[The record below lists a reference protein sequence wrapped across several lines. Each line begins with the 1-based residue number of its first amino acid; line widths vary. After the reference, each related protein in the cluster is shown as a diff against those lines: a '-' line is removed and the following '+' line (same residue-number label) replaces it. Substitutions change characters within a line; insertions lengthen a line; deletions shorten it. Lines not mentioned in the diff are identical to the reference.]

1 MPGILKPEKSSN
13 ENILL
18 FLETVEDE
26 ELRELIINNIENIL
40 AVGAD
45 EDADRSLRTSFFDAI
60 SRLIE
65 KRTGGNNEN

>member
-1 MPGILKPEKSSN
+1 MSGILKPEKSSN

-26 ELRELIINNIENIL
+26 ELRELIKNNIENIL

-45 EDADRSLRTSFFDAI
+45 EDADRSHRTSFFDAI

-65 KRTGGNNEN
+65 KRSGGNDEN